1 MKKLLIISTLH
12 LCSFISFAQKVP
24 FEILEKF
31 SKEINILQKNANG
44 KIYTDG
50 KTYYEVTFPETS
62 FDVSFHNQ
70 LATKV
75 VYKKGKGKEIMA
87 ITENIDLSK
96 AQDVKDMAFGG
107 TAGTMRIYFPK
118 NTIKTQLYE
127 NGELINTINEAYVEI
142 FYDKSSDNDNL
153 ISVAKVNELISIIKE
168 TQNKPFDSWL
178 LQSYYYNL
186 VAYNMKYKMI
196 DKSKVED
203 QLDKLIAINNK
214 YALGEKGFDLYYR
227 EKDYANA
234 KKYLQKAVDLG
245 NYDGYIWLGAI
256 LSDEELPQKAVDL
269 NGFQALDNIAQ
280 YKYAWKLN
288 YTQAIYYAEK
298 AIKIGHPHYRNTK
311 FALLRLFSYYIKNK
325 DFEKVKELL
334 MDEKTY
340 SSGLSEIDIMNIN
353 YDLLTESG
361 NCNEALVFLNQ
372 MANGVYTNEVKY
384 KVYEKLEYF
393 YTYGCKG
400 AKGNKVSKNKKL
412 AQEAASKKYSL
423 PKKL

>member
-1 MKKLLIISTLH
+1 MKKSITLSTLL
-12 LCSFISFAQKVP
+12 LCSFISIAQTVP

-75 VYKKGKGKEIMA
+75 VYKKWEGKEIMA
-87 ITENIDLSK
+87 ITDNIDLSK
-96 AQDVKDMAFGG
+96 AQDIKVTAFGG
-107 TAGTMRIYFPK
+107 LAGAMRIYFPN

-127 NGELINTINEAYVEI
+127 NGKLINTINETYVEI
-142 FYDKSSDNDNL
+142 FYDKSSDNDKL
-153 ISVAKVNELISIIKE
+153 ICIAKINELISIIKE

-178 LQSYYYNL
+178 LQSYYYNMF
-186 VAYNMKYKMI
+186 AYNSKYKMI
-196 DKSKVED
+196 DKYKVEG

-214 YALGEKGFDLYYR
+214 YALESKGFDLYYND
-227 EKDYANA
+227 KDYENA

-245 NYDGYIWLGAI
+245 NYDGYIWLGNI
-256 LSDEELPQKAVDL
+256 VSNKELPQKAVDL

-298 AIKIGHPHYRNTK
+298 AIKIGHPFFRKTNS
-311 FALLRLFSYYIKNK
+311 ALLRLFSYYIKNS

-361 NCNEALVFLNQ
+361 NCNEAVAFLNQ

-384 KVYEKLEYF
+384 QVYEKLEYL
-393 YTYGCKG
+393 YNYGCKG
-400 AKGNKVSKNKKL
+400 TNGNKVKTNKKL
-412 AQEAASKKYSL
+412 ANETANKKYSL
-423 PKKL
+423 PKK

>member
-96 AQDVKDMAFGG
+96 AQDIKDMAFGG

-142 FYDKSSDNDNL
+142 FYDKSSDNDKL
-153 ISVAKVNELISIIKE
+153 ICIAKVNELVSIIKE
-168 TQNKPFDSWL
+168 AQQKPFDSWL
-178 LQSYYYNL
+178 LQSFYYNRF
-186 VAYNMKYKMI
+186 AYNSQYKMI
-196 DKSKVED
+196 DKYKVEG

-214 YALGEKGFDLYYR
+214 YALESKGFDLYYND
-227 EKDYANA
+227 KDYENA

-245 NYDGYIWLGAI
+245 NYDGYIWLAAV
-256 LSDEELPQKAVDL
+256 LSDNELSQKALDL
-269 NGFQALDNIAQ
+269 DGFQALDNSAQ
-280 YKYAWKLN
+280 YKYAWKEN

-298 AIKIGHPHYRNTK
+298 ALKIGHPHYRLTES
-311 FALLRLFSYYIKNK
+311 ALLRLFSYYIKNK

-372 MANGVYTNEVKY
+372 MANSVYTNEVKY
-384 KVYEKLEYF
+384 KVYEKLEYL
-393 YTYGCKG
+393 YNYGCKG
-400 AKGNKVSKNKKL
+400 TNGNKVKTNKKL
-412 AQEAASKKYSL
+412 VNEMANKKYSL
-423 PKKL
+423 PKK